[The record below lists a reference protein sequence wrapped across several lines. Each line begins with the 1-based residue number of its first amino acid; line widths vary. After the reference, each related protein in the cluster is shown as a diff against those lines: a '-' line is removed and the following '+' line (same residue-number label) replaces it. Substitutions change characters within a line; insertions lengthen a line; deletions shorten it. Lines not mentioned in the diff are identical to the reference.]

1 MKETLEEK
9 LLRLKKEKENLIL
22 ERYYSLK
29 EFDRKLDEY
38 DSQIYHISQ
47 EFNRIQIAISN

>member
-47 EFNRIQIAISN
+47 EFNRIQIALSN

>member
-1 MKETLEEK
+1 MEEK

-47 EFNRIQIAISN
+47 EFNRIQIALSN